1 VQAKNGVESYAFS
14 LKNTLNENGDKFS
27 AEDKE
32 ALEKAVNDTI
42 QKLETMES
50 ASKEEFEELQK
61 ELEGTSNGIMQ
72 R

>member
-1 VQAKNGVESYAFS
+1 LQSYAFS
-14 LKNTLNENGDKFS
+14 LKNTLTENGDKFS

-32 ALEKAVNDTI
+32 ALDKAVNDTV
-42 QKLETMES
+42 QKLETMET

-61 ELEGTSNGIMQ
+61 ELEAVANPVMQ